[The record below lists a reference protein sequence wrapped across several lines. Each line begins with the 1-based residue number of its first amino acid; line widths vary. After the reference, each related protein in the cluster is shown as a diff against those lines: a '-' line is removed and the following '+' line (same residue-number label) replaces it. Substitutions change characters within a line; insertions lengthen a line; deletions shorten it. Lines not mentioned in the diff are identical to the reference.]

1 MGDWDGP
8 LFGQLGVLHLEDGKI
23 ECHCCGRWYRFLATH
38 VWRTHAISADEY
50 RALFG
55 LTARHGLVSP
65 DVSERLWRT
74 ALRTLRPYYERA
86 ADLAC
91 SIPFEQRS
99 ARARRRRLR
108 LETRLDPKWQ
118 DARRRVAQG
127 QAERMRAWYR
137 ALDPASRSAFLARI
151 RRRRTPATC
160 VVCGQQFYS
169 ASHGPR
175 AKRCSPACARAH
187 RWQLGLALRTA
198 SRPAVRGAIA
208 VAARRRRVEYDRTV
222 AALQGL
228 DAEAFA
234 ILPAGERDLV
244 RRYYGLAD
252 DRRPHSRRELMEQT
266 GMARYALQRLLRH
279 GVRRLLDPATA
290 GLAATCVVCGA
301 AFTRDDVGSA
311 RVTCSAA
318 CARQRRL
325 ATMRQGGGFERLSAA
340 ARERGRS
347 ARAQLWDLDARQPA
361 LFAALPERDRRIVR
375 LYHGLAVE
383 GLGVERPWTIAEI
396 AGHLGAGAS
405 HWKVSEA
412 LHRGIER
419 LLRPDEARSDA
430 ERQAAKVA
438 RMSAAARERGR
449 AGTEVLRALPA
460 ADFERLPELERR
472 LVRRYYGLED
482 GRPWT
487 RRELA
492 AACGRSTEWVARA
505 VTMSAAQLL
514 GEQAPRPA
522 ERACLVCGKRFGPE
536 PGVYRSAR
544 KTCSETCNRALRSRN
559 TSAFRAAPRA
569 EREQQRE
576 EPAHSAR

>member
-38 VWRTHAISADEY
+38 VWRTHEISADEY

-65 DVSERLWRT
+65 DMSERLRRT

-86 ADLAC
+86 ADLAR

-99 ARARRRRLR
+99 AHAHRRRLR

-127 QAERMRAWYR
+127 QAERTRAWYR

-151 RRRRTPATC
+151 RRPRTPATC

-175 AKRCSPACARAH
+175 AKTCSLACARDH
-187 RWQLGLALRTA
+187 RRQLGLALRTA
-198 SRPAVRGAIA
+198 SRPNVRATIA
-208 VAARRRRVEYDRTV
+208 VAARRRRAEYDRTV

-234 ILPAGERDLV
+234 ILPVAERDLV
-244 RRYYGLAD
+244 RRYYGLAAD
-252 DRRPHSRRELMEQT
+252 GRPHSRRELMEQT

-279 GVRRLLDPATA
+279 GVRLLLDPVTA

-311 RVTCSAA
+311 RVTCSPA

-325 ATMRQGGGFERLSAA
+325 TTMRQGGFERISAA

-347 ARAQLWDLDARQPA
+347 ARAQLRDLDARHPA
-361 LFAALPERDRRIVR
+361 LFAALPERDRLIVR
-375 LYHGLAVE
+375 LYHGLPVE
-383 GLGVERPWTIAEI
+383 GLTVERPWTIREI
-396 AGHLGAGAS
+396 VGYLGAGAS
-405 HWKVSEA
+405 QWKVGDT
-412 LHRGIER
+412 LHRGVER

-449 AGTEVLRALPA
+449 AGAEALRALPA
-460 ADFERLPELERR
+460 AAFERLPELERR

-505 VTMSAAQLL
+505 VTTSAAHLL

-522 ERACLVCGKRFGPE
+522 ERACLVCGQHFGPE
-536 PGVYRSAR
+536 PGIYRSAR
-544 KTCSETCNRALRSRN
+544 KTCSEICNRELRSRN

-569 EREQQRE
+569 EREQRRE
-576 EPAHSAR
+576 EPARSAR